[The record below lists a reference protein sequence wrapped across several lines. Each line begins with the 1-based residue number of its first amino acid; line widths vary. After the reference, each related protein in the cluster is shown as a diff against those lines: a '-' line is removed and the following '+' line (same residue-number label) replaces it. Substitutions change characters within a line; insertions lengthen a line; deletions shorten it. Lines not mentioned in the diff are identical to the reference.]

1 MPSGENMGIKELA
14 TELEIVYSYTETDLP
29 LLIFNSKQECT
40 GRITIHSVTWTTF
53 ELKEKMH
60 GLLEIEQQSKVL

>member
-29 LLIFNSKQECT
+29 LLIFNSEQECT
-40 GRITIHSVTWTTF
+40 GRITIRSVTWTTF
-53 ELKEKMH
+53 ELREKMH